1 MATYLIDYE
10 NVKSEGIKGIAQ
22 LSEEDRVVIFYSHNA
37 DTITFEA
44 MDMILIQ
51 RHRYQSTKFCA
62 VEKMHLIFSYPRIW
76 AI

>member
-1 MATYLIDYE
+1 MANILLTMKMSNQKVLKE
-10 NVKSEGIKGIAQ
+10 LQ
-22 LSEEDRVVIFYSHNA
+22 LSEEDRVVIFIVTNA

-51 RHRYQSTKFCA
+51 RHRYQSTKFVCGGKNA
-62 VEKMHLIFSYPRIW
+62 LDFSHPLIW